1 MAICPECE
9 AVVEDLDYA
18 EKGEV
23 ITCPE
28 CGVDLEI
35 VDTDPVELELVSE
48 LADDDD
54 DEEEEDEDELDD
66 EDEEEEEDDEE
77 DDDLGKDDGSEDNR
91 RWK

>member
-9 AVVEDLDYA
+9 TEIEDLDYA

-48 LADDDD
+48 LVDDD
-54 DEEEEDEDELDD
+54 
-66 EDEEEEEDDEE
+66 DDEE
-77 DDDLGKDDGSEDNR
+77 DDDLGEDDDDEDNR
-91 RWK
+91 RWR